1 MEAEAEFEAPT
12 WYQIYSLLLSQAE
25 KIRQSGFKPDIIVG
39 VTRGGW
45 VPARVL
51 ADLLEISH
59 LATVGIEFYMG
70 VAETRSEP
78 ILTQRVSAY
87 VQGKKALLVDD
98 VADSGK
104 SLQLAKEHL
113 WQRGVKEVRIATLYR
128 KPLSVTKPDYCEK
141 ETRCWVVFP
150 WEIKETIRKILRKSR
165 YKCVINV
172 EVEKLVKAGLPKQGV
187 EEFLKEEPEAGNC

>member
-51 ADLLEISH
+51 ADLLEIPL
-59 LATVGIEFYMG
+59 LATVGIEFYVG

-78 ILTQRVSAY
+78 VLSQRVSAD
-87 VQGKKALLVDD
+87 VQAKK
-98 VADSGK
+98 
-104 SLQLAKEHL
+104 
-113 WQRGVKEVRIATLYR
+113 
-128 KPLSVTKPDYCEK
+128 
-141 ETRCWVVFP
+141 RCWLMMLPTRIEACSSPKNPFG
-150 WEIKETIRKILRKSR
+150 
-165 YKCVINV
+165 N
-172 EVEKLVKAGLPKQGV
+172 EV
-187 EEFLKEEPEAGNC
+187 